1 MSTTTPRRPDRGA
14 KTDKGGGASSA
25 YRPRTAEDHLPRPPR
40 QERAAGAGALSLLGI
55 LLLVVGV
62 PAALVYFVGN
72 PLPTS
77 APSTSWLTAPITSDA
92 LINIV
97 AALIWVVWAHF
108 VVCLVAE
115 WRAARAGRLPHLVPA
130 GGGSQLLARRLVA
143 GVLLLAGTA
152 TATGT
157 MPGQQE
163 PTAVVTT
170 DAGASASSALANLEG
185 PGASVHSAVQR
196 AGEATGQVAQD
207 AAGLAAG
214 PRAEAQVTKF
224 YEVKPPEGRNYDT
237 LWDISERT
245 LGDPFRYKEIY
256 ELNKERVQPDG
267 RRLVDADLIQP
278 GWQLVMPADASGPA
292 ITAVRA
298 HLPFTSTP
306 LETDTAAVV
315 EAGTAAGETG
325 IDLGSA
331 DGAGDLQAGAATG
344 STLGASGAVH
354 ADETRAGAGQDGAGM
369 PSALA
374 GQPARNGVDLGDLTL
389 GGGMILAGLAL
400 ALSTRRGPYGD
411 PSTQEEALL
420 LAGTPGRAALLDLA
434 LRVLAEGRAQ
444 QQLPLP
450 DPTAVYVNDE
460 QVLVHLAGSGHAA
473 PPAPWREVEDGRV
486 WSVRR
491 EDLAGLQPAA
501 SAPWPA
507 LVNIAVSHGF
517 DLLVDLEAAPGLVSI
532 GGEVSVAREVAF
544 ASVVDLLTHPWSDGV
559 QVTLVGFAGADA
571 LADLAPGRVH
581 AATSLEDVLGRLQA
595 GVAEREEL
603 TRRLGVD
610 GVLAGR
616 LAGAGADLR
625 PHVVVLSG
633 QPGAEEAQRLTQLL
647 TQGRNSLAAVCVGQ
661 TLAARWRFTVDG
673 GGLLDLGA
681 LGLSGSARRL
691 RHEDLSSVAH
701 WLRDASEAA
710 TQATGTV
717 AAMGPQE
724 AVSTLPQAGAGHVRT
739 AGAMHDRSRALAHVR
754 LLGPVQVQ
762 APHQVDPAREALLT
776 ELVCLVALHPGGVHE
791 SVLRVSLW
799 PRGVEDDVVEAT
811 LAAAIRWL
819 GTDPQGVPLLARDD
833 EGRWRLSPAVH
844 VDWLELA
851 AAAQQHADDPQ
862 RLGAVLAQARGEMF
876 SATPADRYRWL
887 AFHAAARDGRV
898 VATAAA
904 RRAAAA
910 QAGAG
915 DSTAAEQTLRSG
927 LTLVPRSQALWR
939 DLLRLLGGHDPDT
952 ASRVA
957 QDMTTVL
964 ADDGFEPET
973 AALVGH
979 LAPAARESG

>member
-14 KTDKGGGASSA
+14 GTDKGGTGSA
-25 YRPRTAEDHLPRPPR
+25 YRPRTAADHLPRPPR
-40 QERAAGAGALSLLGI
+40 QERSVGAGVLSLLGI

-62 PAALVYFVGN
+62 PAALVLLVGN

-77 APSTSWLTAPITSDA
+77 APSTSWLTAPVTSDA
-92 LINIV
+92 LISIV
-97 AALIWVVWAHF
+97 AVLVWLVWAHF

-157 MPGQQE
+157 LPGQQE

-170 DAGASASSALANLEG
+170 DAGVSAA
-185 PGASVHSAVQR
+185 GASGALTNLQGAEGVRSAVQR

-207 AAGLAAG
+207 AVDLAAG

-306 LETDTAAVV
+306 LEADTAAVV
-315 EAGTAAGETG
+315 EAGTDAGETG
-325 IDLGSA
+325 LDLGSA
-331 DGAGDLQAGAATG
+331 GLADAAGTALDGAGEAAAG
-344 STLGASGAVH
+344 SGH
-354 ADETRAGAGQDGAGM
+354 DDAGM
-369 PSALA
+369 PSAQVT
-374 GQPARNGVDLGDLTL
+374 QPARSRVDLGDLTL

-411 PSTQEEALL
+411 PSAQEESLL
-420 LAGTPGRAALLDLA
+420 LAGTPGRAQLLDLA
-434 LRVLAEGRAQ
+434 LRALTEGRAH

-460 QVLVHLAGSGHAA
+460 QVLVHLAGSGHPA

-491 EDLAGLQPAA
+491 DDLAGLQPTA

-532 GGEVSVAREVAF
+532 GGDVGVAREVAF

-581 AATSLEDVLGRLQA
+581 VATSLEDVLDRLQA

-616 LAGAGADLR
+616 LAGAGADLP

-647 TQGRNSLAAVCVGQ
+647 TQGRNSLAALCVGQ

-681 LGLSGSARRL
+681 LGLSGNARRL
-691 RHEDLSSVAH
+691 RHENLSSVAH
-701 WLRDASEAA
+701 WLRDAGEAA
-710 TQATGTV
+710 TQATATV

-724 AVSTLPQAGAGHVRT
+724 AVATLPEQGVRHVRS
-739 AGAMHDRSRALAHVR
+739 AGSMHDRSRALAHVR

-762 APHQVDPAREALLT
+762 APHQVDPGREALLT
-776 ELVCLVALHPGGVHE
+776 ELVCLVALHPHGVHE

-811 LAAAIRWL
+811 LAAAVRWL
-819 GTDPQGVPLLARDD
+819 GTDPQGTPLLGRDD

-851 AAAQQHADDPQ
+851 SVAQQHADDPQ
-862 RLGAVLAQARGEMF
+862 RLSGVLAQARGEMF

-898 VATAAA
+898 VATAVT

-910 QAGAG
+910 QAAAG
-915 DSTAAEQTLRSG
+915 DDSGAERTLRCG

-957 QDMTTVL
+957 QEMTTVL
-964 ADDGFEPET
+964 AGDGLEPET

-979 LAPAARESG
+979 LAPTTRESG